1 MVDLVAGVAGISVV
15 AHGSSVQ
22 WLQVS
27 YVTAASI
34 LLLNRLKPE
43 RINAR
48 THSHTL
54 TTADLHLQEKHTPL
68 YVCVCVG
75 GQDYSTVVFVVCDVS
90 GINL

>member
-68 YVCVCVG
+68 YVYVCVWG
-75 GQDYSTVVFVVCDVS
+75 GGRITVLLYLLYVM
-90 GINL
+90 